1 LKLLFLLLNT
11 WILSHKPDTLK
22 TPLSI
27 RGSIQLTNNAISPVP
42 AFSLGKPALLT
53 TLYLQKG
60 RLAFHPE
67 FNFDL
72 EAKPWSI
79 NTWVRYQIIQQKKW
93 DFTLGN
99 NFSLFFKKNN
109 PALTKEE
116 YQLQRYQAFEFN
128 LGYHF
133 NSMRGVNLMY
143 WKSQSLDEVGIKNG
157 LFIILAGQISD
168 LWNGKNL
175 RLSIRPSLFVIKNTA
190 PFTGYFTSQISTLYL
205 KKTPFNLS
213 FQTVHPLHTE
223 PKSKFNWN
231 VGLNFQF

>member
-1 LKLLFLLLNT
+1 MKLLFLLLNT

-27 RGSIQLTNNAISPVP
+27 RGNIQMTNNAISPVP

-99 NFSLFFKKNN
+99 NFSLFFKKIM
-109 PALTKEE
+109 K
-116 YQLQRYQAFEFN
+116 
-128 LGYHF
+128 
-133 NSMRGVNLMY
+133 LM
-143 WKSQSLDEVGIKNG
+143 
-157 LFIILAGQISD
+157 
-168 LWNGKNL
+168 
-175 RLSIRPSLFVIKNTA
+175 
-190 PFTGYFTSQISTLYL
+190 
-205 KKTPFNLS
+205 
-213 FQTVHPLHTE
+213 
-223 PKSKFNWN
+223 
-231 VGLNFQF
+231 